1 MVLYKSYIRPFF
13 LPFIVP
19 LQRWTGMSDFSAL
32 CTALVFHLYNCTS
45 HLYNLYFLG

>member
-13 LPFIVP
+13 LSFIVP

-32 CTALVFHLYNCTS
+32 CTALVFHLYN
-45 HLYNLYFLG
+45 LYKRL